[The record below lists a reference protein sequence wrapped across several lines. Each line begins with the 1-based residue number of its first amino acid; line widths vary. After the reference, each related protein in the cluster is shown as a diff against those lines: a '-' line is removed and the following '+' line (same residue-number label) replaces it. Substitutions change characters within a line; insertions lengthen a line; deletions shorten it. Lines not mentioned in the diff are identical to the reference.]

1 VGNNLKNNKMKLFI
15 KITGFIYVAA
25 FLMISCDTKPSLQK
39 YYVDSKENNE
49 FISIDLPSSILQLK
63 DNNVSEDIKN
73 TLAIIKKVN
82 FLALQLSD
90 TNKELYMSEKQ
101 KIKDILKNPK
111 YKQLVRMNMGKTSI
125 LVNFLGE
132 EDAIDEVIVFASDNN
147 KGFAIVRV
155 LGENMNPANILKLT
169 QEIKTDGDSE
179 QLKQLGGLLSSIK

>member
-1 VGNNLKNNKMKLFI
+1 MVNNLKNNKMKLFI
-15 KITGFIYVAA
+15 KITGFVYVVA
-25 FLMISCDTKPSLQK
+25 FLMISCDTNPSLQR

-63 DNNVSEDIKN
+63 DDDVSEEIKN
-73 TLAIIKKVN
+73 TLATIKKVN
-82 FLALQLSD
+82 FLALQLND
-90 TNKELYMSEKQ
+90 TNKELYISEKQ
-101 KIKDILKNPK
+101 KVKNILKNPK
-111 YKQLVRMNMGKTSI
+111 YKQLVRMNLGKTSI

-132 EDAIDEVIVFASDNN
+132 EDAIDEVIVFASDNK

-155 LGENMNPANILKLT
+155 LGENMNPGNILKLT